1 MQENAVIVVESALRP
16 DAQKRVRAVGHAD
29 LVIGIPTYKNAKTI
43 ANVMNVAAE
52 GASLNFPDAKAL
64 IVVADGMSTDETVQ
78 VASHVRLPRNVQKL
92 VMTYQGIMGKGSA
105 MRAIFEVAQQLKA
118 TACIVI
124 DADLRSINPDWVPRL
139 ARPITDGLADYVTPY
154 YSRHSHEVTIND
166 NLAYPL
172 TRSLYGLDVRQP
184 LGGEVALSNAII
196 NTFLSHDVW
205 ETDVA
210 RFGIHIWMTTLAIND
225 GWRLGQAPLGTKT
238 HDFRDPTVGFEPK
251 FLQVVST
258 LFRLISIYRR
268 KWPAT
273 TTTLPVPVYGDFVRM
288 EPEPVPAMRQAIRE
302 AIRKGTRRFR
312 SAWEVVLSEENLEEV
327 LSVISAEGGI
337 TFPAHLWAKVV
348 YDFAVIYNKGEGDPD
363 KVVMAL
369 LPLYYARKVSMIQ
382 EVDGLNY
389 AQIED
394 HIRRQAETFFA
405 LKPYLVARW
414 NNFLPWDSDI

>member
-1 MQENAVIVVESALRP
+1 MIFVESALRP
-16 DAQKRVRAVGHAD
+16 DALKRVRAIGQAD
-29 LVIGIPTYKNAKTI
+29 LVIGIPTYKNSKTI
-43 ANVMNVAAE
+43 SNVMSVAAE
-52 GASLNFPDAKAL
+52 GAMLNFPDAKAV

-78 VASHVRLPRNVQKL
+78 VASHVRMPRNVQKL

-105 MRAIFEVAQQLKA
+105 MRAIFEVAQHLKA
-118 TACIVI
+118 TACMVI
-124 DADLRSINPDWVPRL
+124 DADLRSINPDWVNRL
-139 ARPITDGLADYVTPY
+139 ARPVMEGQADYVTPY

-172 TRSLYGLDVRQP
+172 TRSLYGIDVRQP
-184 LGGEVALSNAII
+184 LGGEVALSGTLI
-196 NTFLSHDVW
+196 NQFLDHDVW

-225 GWRLGQAPLGTKT
+225 GWKLAQAPLGTKT

-273 TTTLPVPVYGDFVRM
+273 SVILPVPVYGEFVRM

-312 SAWEVVLSEENLEEV
+312 SAWEVVLTPENLDETIR
-327 LSVISAEGGI
+327 VITAEGGI
-337 TFPAHLWAKVV
+337 VFPANLWARVV

-394 HIRRQAETFFA
+394 HIRRQAEAFMQI
-405 LKPYLVARW
+405 KPYLVGRW
-414 NNFLPWDSDI
+414 NNFLPWDSDIF

>member
-1 MQENAVIVVESALRP
+1 MIFVDTALRP
-16 DAQKRVRAVGHAD
+16 DAQKRVRAIGQAD
-29 LVIGIPTYKNAKTI
+29 LIIGMPTYKNAKTI
-43 ANVMNVAAE
+43 SNVMTIAAD
-52 GASLNFPDAKAL
+52 GVSQHFPDLKAV

-105 MRAIFEVAQQLKA
+105 MRAIFEVARHLKA
-118 TACIVI
+118 SACMVV
-124 DADLRSINPDWVPRL
+124 DADLRSITPDWVNRL
-139 ARPITDGLADYVTPY
+139 ARPVIEGAADYITPF

-184 LGGEVALSNAII
+184 LGGEVALSGNLIRA
-196 NTFLSHDVW
+196 FLDHDVW

-225 GWRLGQAPLGTKT
+225 GWKLGQAPLGTKT

-268 KWPAT
+268 KWPQT
-273 TTTLPVPVYGDFVRM
+273 TGPLPVPIYGDFVRM

-312 SAWEVVLSEENLEEV
+312 GAWEVVLSEENLERV
-327 LSVISAEGGI
+327 LQVIQAEG
-337 TFPAHLWAKVV
+337 TLSFPADLWARVV
-348 YDFAVIYNKGEGDPD
+348 YDFAVLYNKGEGDPD

-394 HIRRQAETFFA
+394 HIRRQADIFAA
-405 LKPYLVARW
+405 LKPYLIQRW
-414 NNFLPWDSDI
+414 NNFLPWDSDLG

>member
-1 MQENAVIVVESALRP
+1 MIFVDSALRP
-16 DAQKRVRAVGHAD
+16 DAQRRVRAIGHAD

-43 ANVMNVAAE
+43 ANVMSVVGD
-52 GASLNFPDAKAL
+52 GAQLHFPDARAL
-64 IVVADGMSTDETVQ
+64 VVVADGMSTDETIQ
-78 VASHVRLPRNVQKL
+78 VASHARLPRNVQRI
-92 VMTYQGIMGKGSA
+92 VTSYQGIMGKGSA
-105 MRAIFEVAQQLKA
+105 MRAMFEVAQQVRA
-118 TACIVI
+118 SACMVV
-124 DADLRSINPDWVPRL
+124 DADLRSITPDWISRL
-139 ARPITDGLADYVTPY
+139 AKPILDGQVDYITPY

-172 TRSLYGLDVRQP
+172 TRALYGVDVRQP
-184 LGGEVALSNAII
+184 LGGEVALSGTII
-196 NTFLSHDVW
+196 NDFLSRDVW

-268 KWPAT
+268 KWPT
-273 TTTLPVPVYGDFVRM
+273 TSGALPVPVYGDFVRM

-302 AIRKGTRRFR
+302 AIRKGMRRFKG
-312 SAWEVVLSEENLEEV
+312 AWEVILSPENYEETLA
-327 LSVISAEGGI
+327 VIGSEGAQP
-337 TFPAHLWAKVV
+337 FPADLWARIV

-394 HIRRQAETFFA
+394 HIRRQADLFGVTKA
-405 LKPYLVARW
+405 YLAGRW
-414 NNFLPWDSDI
+414 NNFLPWESDL

>member
-1 MQENAVIVVESALRP
+1 MIVVESALRA
-16 DAQKRVRAVGHAD
+16 DAQKRVRAIGQAD

-43 ANVMNVAAE
+43 SHVMQVMAE
-52 GASLNFPDAKAL
+52 GAAHHFPEAKTVL
-64 IVVADGMSTDETVQ
+64 VVADGMSTDETVQ
-78 VASHVRLPRNVQKL
+78 VAAQAKLARNVQKL

-105 MRAIFEVAQQLKA
+105 MRAVFEVAHQLKA
-118 TACIVI
+118 SACVVV
-124 DADLRSINPDWVPRL
+124 DADLRSVTPDWVSRL
-139 ARPITDGLADYVTPY
+139 ARPVLDGSADYVTPY

-172 TRSLYGLDVRQP
+172 TRALYGLDVRQP
-184 LGGEVALSNAII
+184 LGGEVALSGAIM
-196 NTFLSHDVW
+196 NSFLENDVW

-210 RFGIHIWMTTLAIND
+210 RFGIHIWMTTLAINE
-225 GWRLGQAPLGTKT
+225 GWKLGQAPLGTKT

-268 KWPAT
+268 KWPNT
-273 TTTLPVPVYGDFVRM
+273 VVTLPVSIYGDFVRM

-312 SAWEVVLSEENLEEV
+312 GAWEVILTEENLKGVQDV
-327 LSVISAEGGI
+327 LGGEAGLR
-337 TFPAHLWAKVV
+337 FPADLWARIV
-348 YDFAVIYNKGEGDPD
+348 YDFAVVYNKGEGDPD

-394 HIRRQAETFFA
+394 HIRSQAEVFSA
-405 LKPYLVARW
+405 LKPYLVNRW
-414 NNFLPWDSDI
+414 NGFLPWDSDIV